1 MVVFGGHLTEADEGS
16 ESNGS
21 HGGGAV
27 EVGVEQRE
35 LNGGDESVFSI
46 LYEF

>member
-16 ESNGS
+16 KSNGS

-27 EVGVEQRE
+27 EVGLEQRE
-35 LNGGDESVFSI
+35 LNGGDECVFAI
-46 LYEF
+46 FYDF